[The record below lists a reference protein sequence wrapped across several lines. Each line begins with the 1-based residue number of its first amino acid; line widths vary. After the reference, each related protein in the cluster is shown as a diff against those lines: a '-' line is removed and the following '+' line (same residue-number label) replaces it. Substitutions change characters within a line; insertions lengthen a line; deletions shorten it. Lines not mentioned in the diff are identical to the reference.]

1 MHDNYIMPPAS
12 SRNGQKEGT
21 MRKPLNITISD
32 EARQMLERQAA
43 ELGLT
48 VSRYIEMLARVKEK
62 EKEKGE

>member
-1 MHDNYIMPPAS
+1 
-12 SRNGQKEGT
+12 

-48 VSRYIEMLARVKEK
+48 VSRYIEMLAREK
-62 EKEKGE
+62 EKEKKKGE

>member
-1 MHDNYIMPPAS
+1 MPPAS
-12 SRNGQKEGT
+12 SRNGQKEDT

-48 VSRYIEMLARVKEK
+48 VSRYIEMLAREKEK